1 MSGRRK
7 RLVTIVIRGCT
18 MRVSPE
24 MARELVKEEKKLVQK
39 EWNTNQLP

>member
-24 MARELVKEEKKLVQK
+24 MARELAKEKKKLVQK

>member
-1 MSGRRK
+1 
-7 RLVTIVIRGCT
+7 

-24 MARELVKEEKKLVQK
+24 MARELAKEKKKLVQK